1 MAAVETLLQR
11 NESFATERF
20 PGDLPVI
27 PLMKA
32 MVITCADP
40 RVDPAHILGLQ
51 LGEAG
56 VIRNVGG
63 RITPAAMQTL
73 AMLAA
78 VAASEDASGGWEL
91 VVLQHTDCGITRLVE
106 YTDVLADYFGVAEAE
121 LPAKAVTDPRRA
133 VATDVAAL
141 KANPLLPAALVVSG
155 LMYDVRTGRVET
167 VVEPGPLRDE

>member
-1 MAAVETLLQR
+1 MAAVETLIQR
-11 NESFATERF
+11 NENFAVERF
-20 PGDLPVI
+20 PGALPVI
-27 PLMKA
+27 PAMKT

-40 RVDPAHILGLQ
+40 RVDPAHILGLE

-63 RITPAAMQTL
+63 RITPATIQTL

-78 VAASEDASGGWEL
+78 VAAREEASGGWEL
-91 VVLQHTDCGITRLVE
+91 VVLQHTDCGITRLVD
-106 YTDVLADYFGVAEAE
+106 YTDVLAEYFGVAEVE
-121 LPAKAVTDPRRA
+121 LPAKEVTDPRRA
-133 VATDVAAL
+133 VAADVAAL

-155 LMYDVRTGRVET
+155 LVYDVATGCVET